1 MPLLPLPVVA
11 ELALLSHCQPVCF
24 TLFEGL
30 VALWELKGLGK
41 PLPVRAVA
49 DLGSLFALLLS
60 H

>member
-1 MPLLPLPVVA
+1 MPLLPLTDVA
-11 ELALLSHCQPVCF
+11 GLALLSHCQPVCF

-30 VALWELKGLGK
+30 AVLGKLKGLGK